1 MNSRTV
7 LGVMTSMVLCTGIVL
22 SSSFATAQQKSL
34 KEQLI
39 GTWTIVSNDNVAPDG
54 TKRQLF
60 GPNPKGIL
68 VLAANG
74 HYTQIIVH
82 PDRPNFKVNNRL
94 EGTPEENTA
103 AVHGTT
109 ATFGTWSVDEAS
121 TTLIVRNEG
130 GMFPNQVG
138 TESKRSVTLAGD
150 QLRIGN
156 PNPASGG
163 RSESVWK
170 RGATVASN

>member
-1 MNSRTV
+1 MPTYSGNLTQWLRDEVARFDASVPLDAAWLPPSSWYNDARFYELERDTV
-7 LGVMTSMVLCTGIVL
+7 FRNNWLIAARADQVRNPGDYVAGMMTGEPHV
-22 SSSFATAQQKSL
+22 
-34 KEQLI
+34 
-39 GTWTIVSNDNVAPDG
+39 
-54 TKRQLF
+54 
-60 GPNPKGIL
+60 
-68 VLAANG
+68 
-74 HYTQIIVH
+74 
-82 PDRPNFKVNNRL
+82 
-94 EGTPEENTA
+94 
-103 AVHGTT
+103 
-109 ATFGTWSVDEAS
+109 
-121 TTLIVRNEG
+121 IVRNEG